1 MAETAS
7 ESQRKRPGAEPD
19 RAVPAAKGPPPSAR
33 RSGASGLPRWLRGAP
48 TVAVEGFTLALALTP
63 LQRALGLTGMALL
76 PDGWGL
82 VLAPCASVHTLTLRC
97 AIDVVFADQAGAVLQ
112 IYADVP
118 PRRLRAAR
126 GAAFCV
132 ECRAGEAGRLLASGG
147 CREIARALE
156 RERFERD
163 VLRWVQR

>member
-1 MAETAS
+1 MAETPS
-7 ESQRKRPGAEPD
+7 KSQRKRPGAERD
-19 RAVPAAKGPPPSAR
+19 RAFPTAQGRPPSAR
-33 RSGASGLPRWLRGAP
+33 PSGASELPCWLRGAP
-48 TVAVEGFTLALALTP
+48 TVKVEGFTLALALTP
-63 LQRALGLTGMALL
+63 LRRALGLTGVALL

-132 ECRAGEAGRLLASGG
+132 ECRAGEARRLVASGG
-147 CREIARALE
+147 CREIARALK

-163 VLRWVQR
+163 VLSRVQR